1 MQITKTTNA
10 YAALREVIT
19 TLEWYML
26 PTALHASRDMFI
38 QGIALRGEVKPAEVQ
53 SRLFNADGTPYD
65 PDADPA
71 DGATVP
77 DGSPS
82 GLINLMRLE
91 GDVLRNGGLC
101 AMGSMDMKEILM
113 AYADKGVKAHIIIIN
128 SGGGSAQATYDFIDM
143 IDYAHSKGQPVIAY
157 VRGCAAS
164 AAYFLAML
172 CDKVLT
178 FSEHDILGSIGAMV
192 ALFTQEPGT
201 TNQYTMETY
210 REVYADK
217 SPMKNHAY
225 REAEKGNMQPYKEM
239 ANRSCEAFHA
249 AVRKYRPAVKQEQM
263 TGEIWD
269 AIEVLGTL
277 CDEAGVPIS
286 RAFELANEL
295 AENYQIAARKAGTKW
310 K

>member
-1 MQITKTTNA
+1 MIKTTNPV
-10 YAALREVIT
+10 AAIREVIT
-19 TLEWYML
+19 TLNWYML
-26 PTALHASRDMFI
+26 PTALHAIRDMFI
-38 QGIALRGEVKPAEVQ
+38 QGIAIRQKVDANEVAC
-53 SRLFNADGTPYD
+53 RLFNSNGTAVTYEQMEEPTFD
-65 PDADPA
+65 PT
-71 DGATVP
+71 GC
-77 DGSPS
+77 
-82 GLINLMRLE
+82 INLMRLE

-201 TNQYTMETY
+201 TNQYTMQTY

-225 REAEKGNMQPYKEM
+225 REAEKGNMEPYKKM
-239 ANRSCEAFHA
+239 ANESCEAFHD
-249 AVRKYRPAVKQEQM
+249 AVRKYRPQVKEAQM
-263 TGEIWD
+263 NGEIWD

-277 CDEAGVPIS
+277 CDEVGQPIS

-295 AENYQIAARKAGTKW
+295 AENYQIAARKAGTTW

>member
-1 MQITKTTNA
+1 MNNNTHT
-10 YAALREVIT
+10 AALREVLT
-19 TLEWYML
+19 TLNWYML
-26 PTALHASRDMFI
+26 PTALHASRDLFLR
-38 QGIALRGEVKPAEVQ
+38 GIALRGEVKAAEVQ
-53 SRLFNADGTPYD
+53 SVFYHTDGTPVSYEDAHD
-65 PDADPA
+65 PMFDP
-71 DGATVP
+71 TKCV
-77 DGSPS
+77 
-82 GLINLMRLE
+82 NVMRLE
-91 GDVLRNGGLC
+91 GDVLRNSGLC

-143 IDYAHSKGQPVIAY
+143 IEYAHAKGQPVIAY

-172 CDKVLT
+172 CDKVIT

-192 ALFTQEPGT
+192 ALFTQKPGT

-225 REAEKGNMQPYKEM
+225 REAEQGNMEPYKEM
-239 ANRSCEAFHA
+239 ANKSCEAFHA

-263 TGEIWD
+263 TGETWD
-269 AIEVLGTL
+269 AIEVVGTL
-277 CDEAGVPIS
+277 CDEVGQPLS
-286 RAFELANEL
+286 RAFELAAEL
-295 AENYQIAARKAGTKW
+295 AEDYQLQQRKQGTVW